1 VPYALRKYIRQAALV
16 KEAPKPPMDER
27 ARAFLVDYYR
37 DDVERTQRI
46 LGRPFPLPWP
56 NFRMQEQALRAG

>member
-1 VPYALRKYIRQAALV
+1 
-16 KEAPKPPMDER
+16 
-27 ARAFLVDYYR
+27 VDFYR

-56 NFRMQEQALRAG
+56 NFRVEEQELRAG